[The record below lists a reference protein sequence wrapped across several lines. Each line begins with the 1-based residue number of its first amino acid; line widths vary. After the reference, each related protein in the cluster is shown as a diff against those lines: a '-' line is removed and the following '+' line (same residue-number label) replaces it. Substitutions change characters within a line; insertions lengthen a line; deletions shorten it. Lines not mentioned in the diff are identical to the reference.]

1 MVEPKD
7 MSCYAY
13 YKACTDEYGEY
24 YCQQHLGKKFLN
36 TRINSDIDALAGFF
50 RIELGLKPGDVY
62 SVFMPTTVQSI
73 AAFYALNKIGVIINF
88 IHPLLPPD
96 VVEETI
102 TSLHSKGVMLLDLL
116 ARKYT
121 DMLNGLNLPLL
132 VCHSSDYSNFAA
144 ELGIKAGEGILK
156 RVFPKLNKR
165 EDYMK
170 AVNRFRKCNVQDH
183 CDPDA
188 PAVYLNG
195 GGTTGKSKTIKL
207 SSRNINEI
215 VYRMSKLDRIHR
227 PGEDSEV
234 IVLPLF
240 HCFGLCVAVHMPM
253 CNGARLIPMMNFDA
267 KMFNRLIR
275 TNCVVGILGIP
286 VMFKKLMDE
295 KHFDNKGLRNL
306 RLAFCGGDDA
316 PQYIMDD
323 FNAIVQKWGATG
335 RLRQGYGLTEVGSV
349 CCVNRNEEWGN
360 KDGSIG
366 YPLEGVEMDI
376 WDDNQK
382 PVPLGEVG
390 EIVIAGP
397 TIMMGYY
404 TEDGHNGEGLYTD
417 ENGKKWVL
425 SGDLGRKDE
434 DNYFYFSGRKKRV
447 IIISGYN
454 VYPSD
459 VEMKLSE
466 LSYVK
471 ESCLVKG
478 FSKDG
483 KPIIRMYV
491 SYNDNVGDRDVYKKE
506 MMELI
511 EKKFS
516 KFCLPKEI
524 IEVKKLP
531 ETPLMKVDFMKL
543 TQHSPEDPVFIPT
556 DEEKK
561 GLLPVDI

>member
-13 YKACTDEYGEY
+13 FKACTEEYGEY
-24 YCQQHLGKKFLN
+24 YCQQHLGKKYLN
-36 TRINSDIDALAGFF
+36 TQIISDIDALSGFF
-50 RIELGLKPGDVY
+50 RIELGLQPGDVY
-62 SVFMPTTVQSI
+62 SIFMPTTVQSI
-73 AAFYALNKIGVIINF
+73 AAFYALNKIGVIVNF

-116 ARKYT
+116 VKKHT
-121 DMLNGLNLPLL
+121 DMINGLGIPVL
-132 VCHSSDYSNFAA
+132 VCHSSDYANLAA
-144 ELGIKAGEGILK
+144 ELGIKAGESLLK
-156 RVFPKLNKR
+156 KIYPKFTR
-165 EDYMK
+165 RDDYLK
-170 AVNRFRKCNVQDH
+170 AVKRFRKCNVKDH
-183 CDPDA
+183 CNADQ

-253 CNGARLIPMMNFDA
+253 CNGARLIPMMQFDA

-286 VMFKKLMDE
+286 IMFKKLMDE
-295 KHFDNKGLRNL
+295 KHFDNKGLKNL

-323 FNAIVQKWGATG
+323 FNAVVEKWGATG

-349 CCVNRNEEWGN
+349 CCTNSNDVN

-366 YPLEGVEMDI
+366 VPLMGVEMDI

-382 PVPLGEVG
+382 PLPVGEIG

-397 TIMMGYY
+397 TIMLGYY
-404 TEDGHNGEGLYTD
+404 TEDGSNGEGLYTD

-425 SGDLGRKDE
+425 SGDLGYKDE
-434 DNYFYFSGRKKRV
+434 DGFFYFSGRKKRV

-459 VEMKLSE
+459 IEKKLSE
-466 LSYVK
+466 LSFVK
-471 ESCLVKG
+471 ESCCVKG
-478 FSKDG
+478 FNKAG

-491 SYNDNVGDRDVYKKE
+491 SYNDATGDREVYKQKMLE
-506 MMELI
+506 MI
-511 EKKFS
+511 ESNFS
-516 KFCLPKEI
+516 KFSLPQEI
-524 IEVKKLP
+524 IEVAKLP

-543 TQHSPEDPVFIPT
+543 TQNAPEDPVFIPT
-556 DEEKK
+556 EEEKK
-561 GLLPVDI
+561 SLLPI